1 MKGIKAIKRV
11 CACGLAIVLFL
22 MSSIGV
28 LAADHTFSC
37 LIGNEKW
44 LDQGETIT
52 IDAQYLGHFEHV
64 NVYVNG
70 ELVGTCAKGSTYT
83 MPADGFAK
91 GVEPANTSEP
101 RELKITY
108 TAPSSDRTESVPS
121 SEPSNVPSSDPSGN
135 PSSEPSS
142 EPSGTP
148 AAPAATPSATPG
160 TVPTP
165 TPIAGNGYRH
175 TCTYDWIITLE
186 PTMETD
192 GILSYMCEECQG
204 VIKTQPISR
213 YHAILKEIEKKI
225 TSAPEG
231 AAIEIEYDFLQ
242 SLPKWIIDLL
252 DERSDLTVKV
262 TFKTDNTWYTFTIP
276 ARDKED
282 KLAEDGMN
290 YYGFHSLGDKYGKR
304 ELEK

>member
-1 MKGIKAIKRV
+1 MKKIKVSTRIFAV
-11 CACGLAIVLFL
+11 TMAIVVFG
-22 MSSIGV
+22 MSSNNV
-28 LAADHTFSC
+28 LAANYGIEELTNSQELLSGDVVYAGRRGMKVF
-37 LIGNEKW
+37 IN
-44 LDQGETIT
+44 
-52 IDAQYLGHFEHV
+52 
-64 NVYVNG
+64 NVEVATSVS
-70 ELVGTCAKGSTYT
+70 EYT
-83 MPADGFAK
+83 MNGSYTVTVNDPDPYGTT
-91 GVEPANTSEP
+91 EPYELYLEQSNGGDALPSRTPEIVPSAN
-101 RELKITY
+101 
-108 TAPSSDRTESVPS
+108 PS
-121 SEPSNVPSSDPSGN
+121 SEPSNVPSS
-135 PSSEPSS
+135 
-142 EPSGTP
+142 TP

-204 VIKTQPISR
+204 VLKTQPISK

-231 AAIEIEYDFLQ
+231 ATIEIEYDFLQ

-252 DERSDLTVKV
+252 DERADLTVKV

-276 ARDKED
+276 ARDEED

-290 YYGFHSLGDKYGKR
+290 YYGFHSFGDKYGKR

>member
-1 MKGIKAIKRV
+1 MKGTKMIKRV
-11 CACGLAIVLFL
+11 CACGLAVVLFW
-22 MSSIGV
+22 MSSTGV
-28 LAADHTFSC
+28 LAADHTFSY
-37 LIGNEKW
+37 LIDNMIW
-44 LDQGETIT
+44 LYQGDTIT
-52 IDAQYLGHFEHV
+52 IDELHLGHFNYV

-70 ELVGTCAKGSTYT
+70 EFIGTCAKGSAYT
-83 MPADGFAK
+83 MPADGSVK
-91 GVEPANTSEP
+91 GVKPANTSEP

-108 TAPSSDRTESVPS
+108 TTPS
-121 SEPSNVPSSDPSGN
+121 SEPSNVPSS
-135 PSSEPSS
+135 EPSS
-142 EPSGTP
+142 TP

-204 VIKTQPISR
+204 VIKTQPISK

-231 AAIEIEYDFLQ
+231 ATIEIEYDFLQ

-276 ARDKED
+276 ARDEED